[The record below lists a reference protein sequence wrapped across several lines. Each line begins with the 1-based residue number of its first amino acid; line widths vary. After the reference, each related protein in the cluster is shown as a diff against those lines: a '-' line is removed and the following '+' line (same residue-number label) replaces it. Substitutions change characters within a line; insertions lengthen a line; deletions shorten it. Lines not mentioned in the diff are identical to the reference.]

1 MNVNKPSISKE
12 FLLNPAVEDALR
24 ILFRPYVSSES
35 LDGSNSNIRIS
46 FWKNEGGYWTNHEER
61 LESSG
66 KHFFMRMAMIA
77 WDFLNISNVF
87 QKS

>member
-1 MNVNKPSISKE
+1 MNVNEPSISKQ
-12 FLLNPAVEDALR
+12 FLLTPAVEDALR
-24 ILFRPYVSSES
+24 ILFRPYVSTES
-35 LDGSNSNIRIS
+35 PDGTNSNIRIR
-46 FWKNEGGYWTNHEER
+46 FWQNEGGYWTNQEER

-77 WDFLNISNVF
+77 WDFLNVYNVF